1 MSSTPKDSKELSPLK
16 RAFLKIEEMQ
26 ARLAAVEAARRE
38 PIAIVGIGCRLPGGA
53 HDPEAFWQLLTNGV
67 DAIQEMPRERWDVEA
82 YYDPNPDTPGKTI
95 CKWGAFLP
103 EVDKFDPAFF
113 GISPREAMSM
123 DPQQRLLLEVVW
135 EALENAGQAPDQL
148 MASRTGVFLAMCK
161 VDYAQMLLRQND
173 PSQLDTYYA
182 SGNAYSTAAGR
193 IAYLLGLQG
202 PCLTVDTACS
212 SSLVA
217 VHLAC
222 QSLRA
227 GESRMAIAGG
237 VNLVLSLD
245 NTISFSRSNMLAADG
260 RCKTFD
266 ASADGF
272 VQGEGCVMIVLKR
285 LSDALAEGDR
295 IYALIR
301 GSALNQDGASSG
313 LTAPNGPAQEAVIR
327 DALQNAGLQPGE
339 VGYLETHGTGTALGD
354 PIEVQAIGA
363 ALAAGHSQE
372 NPILL
377 GAVKTNLGHLEGAA
391 GVTGLVKA
399 ALALQRRLIPPTLH
413 FKTPNPLIAW
423 DNLPVK
429 VVTAPTP
436 FPAVNGRRVAG
447 VSAFGFSGTNAHIVL
462 EEFSEVWQAGS
473 GQSEHVVSAA
483 CSRPRHVLA
492 LSAKSEQA
500 LQELTRRYA
509 THLAAHPDLEV
520 AAVCRSANTGRA
532 HLSHRLA
539 LTAASS
545 AELRA
550 KLAEFADGHLPAGGQ
565 RGQVVVDEQPKIA
578 FLFTGQGAQYLDMGR
593 RLHATQPVFRQALE
607 QCEELLRPHLEKPLL
622 SVLFSDQPSVAADH
636 RSLNTD
642 HWLHQTAYTQPAL
655 FALEYALAQVWRAWG
670 VRPSAVLGHSVGEY
684 AAACLAGVFDL
695 ADALK
700 LIAARGRLMQE
711 RCEPGAMA
719 AVAAT
724 GAEVEQ
730 VLASAGGA
738 VAIAALNGPQNTV
751 ISGPAEAVDELCR
764 KFEAEGR
771 KTKRLTVSHAFH
783 SPLMEPMLDEFEAIA
798 ATVKY
803 ATPRLGLVSN
813 VTGSFESG
821 AFFGNA
827 GYWRRHVRSAVRF
840 AQSMQALHEKGYRIF
855 LEVGPHPTLLGMGA
869 KCFATDANAAEPD
882 LWLPSLR
889 QGRDDWQQM
898 LDSLAALYVNGVA
911 VDWAGFEQDAPR
923 GKVTLPTYPFQRR
936 RFWFEQRH
944 GSPQTAPADSSRHP
958 LLGQR
963 VQSPLLKEVLF
974 EAQMSVDAVP
984 FLGDHVVHGL
994 VVMPTTGYLEMILAA
1009 AAAIWGEGAHSL
1021 QDMDIREAMTFESG
1035 ETRTVQLLLSPA
1047 ADGALEF
1054 QVISF
1059 PAVSA
1064 NGADSYK
1071 VHAAGKIQPAK
1082 SNGHL
1087 PAAANLD
1094 ELRLRLR
1101 AAVPV
1106 PEYYEHL
1113 RATGLQFGP
1122 SFFGIEQL
1130 WRQDGEV
1137 LGQIRLNE
1145 ALAGEAKRF
1154 RIHPALLDACL
1165 QISGALLAGDQSG
1178 LAAEEIFMPIGL
1190 EAFRLFAAPPAQ
1202 LFSHAVLRPHTAPTP
1217 AGRQT
1222 HVIDFHIYAAAGHL
1236 VAELLGLQVKRVD
1249 PALLQRAATA
1259 ELRDWLYAVKW
1270 QPQPLTRKA
1279 AATAPPD
1286 YLPATAQLAAQ
1297 LQPALPQLSAAH
1309 NFALYDELLPRL
1321 DGLSTAYIAKA
1332 LRELGWEFSAGQRF
1346 ATAALAAQLGVVQQH
1361 HRLFHRLLEIL
1372 AEDGILSRSDSVW
1385 EVRRKPVPVDPAALA
1400 ATFTTEHAELT
1411 LLRRGGENLAEV
1423 LRGRFDPLQVLF
1435 PGGSFDIAEKLYRE
1449 SAAAKVY
1456 NGLARRT
1463 IAQITTG
1470 LPVDRTLRV
1479 LEVGA
1484 GTGGTTSFIL
1494 PEFPPERTAY
1504 TFTDL
1509 SPLFMARAKED
1520 FAAYPFLRYEI
1531 LDIEQDPE
1539 KQGFR
1544 PREYDL
1550 IIAANVV
1557 HATRDLRQTLRHAQR
1572 LLAPEGMLLL
1582 LEGMQPQR
1590 WIDLTFGMTEG
1601 WWRFTDLELR
1611 PTYPLLPPAA
1621 WFSLLAELGFGQIE
1635 AVPAEQSSRAWSQ
1648 NALILARAP
1657 QADQLEQSGIRISGQ
1672 PQAWL
1677 LLADQNGLA
1686 HSLAQHLQAQGERCV
1701 LVSPGESFAALPNGH
1716 FSVSPGSREDYQRLL
1731 QEAFVAP
1738 RISCRGVVHLW
1749 PADDIAGDRVDLKA
1763 LIETQDRGSRS
1774 LLALTQ
1780 ALLATPGF
1788 DSPGVWVVTRA
1799 AQPVAEPAPQLALTQ
1814 SPIWG
1819 FGRALALE
1827 HPELQC
1833 VRIDLDSPAQIA
1845 AETQKMPEAQL
1856 LLAELLTPDGED
1868 QVAYRNGQR
1877 YVARLARRA
1886 PAEGEAASKT
1896 STAPLADEAA
1906 PVQLEIVQPG
1916 VLEGLA
1922 LRPVMRRPPGPHEI
1936 ELRVAAT
1943 GLNFRDVL
1951 NALGMRSDD
1960 DPLGGEVAGTVV
1972 RVGEAVTDFKV
1983 GDEVISVTVGG
1994 FSTYLTTFTE
2004 LTVKK
2009 PAHLDFAAAATIP
2022 LAYLTAA
2029 YALHGLGKLQRGERV
2044 LIHAAAGGVG
2054 MAAVQLALRAGAEIF
2069 ATAGSA
2075 EKREYL
2081 QALGIAHVF
2090 NSRTL
2095 DFAEEIRQRTA
2106 GAGLDLV
2113 LNSLTG
2119 EFIPQSL
2126 QLLRANGRFLE
2137 IGKKEIWTTAQ
2148 AAAVNPHAVYLA
2160 VDLAE
2165 RIKSDPAAVRPRFLD
2180 IMQALA
2186 AGELQPLPHTDFAL
2200 EQAASAFR
2208 YMAQAKHIGKV
2219 VVTQQAVR
2227 GKEQGAGGRGQE
2239 STGKRQGASIQL
2251 QADATYLITGGLRGL
2266 GLLTA
2271 EWLVERGCRHLALL
2285 GRSAPTEATL
2295 AVARKLEQS
2304 GSRVLLLQGDVANPA
2319 DVARCLEQIRQT
2331 LPPLR
2336 GLIHSAGVLADGVLL
2351 QQSWERF
2358 LNVMAPKVFGAWN
2371 LHVQTRELPLD
2382 FFVIYSSVSAL
2393 LGTLAQANHASANA
2407 FLDALA
2413 HQRTALGL
2421 PAMSINWGAW
2431 SQIGA
2436 AARHNVGDRIVTRG
2450 INSFTP
2456 QQGLQ
2461 VLGMLFE
2468 RPVTQVGVMPVNWAT
2483 FAGQFTGRRL
2493 PAYFSELV
2501 AEAQTRTLAQPS
2513 SPPAQR
2519 NLMQELQQAPSGK
2532 RRQMLL
2538 AFVEAQALKVL
2549 SMEAT
2554 QTIHEKQPLTDL
2566 GLDSLMAVEL
2576 RNLLGAGLGL
2586 QRALPAT
2593 LVFDYPTTAAVANY
2607 FMRTLFEE
2615 ETPAAAAEPAPA
2627 ATLENL
2633 EQLSDEEIDRLFA
2646 EKMAGG
2652 G

>member
-26 ARLAAVEAARRE
+26 ATLAAVEAARRE

-53 HDPEAFWQLLTNGV
+53 HDPEAFWQLLANGV
-67 DAIQEMPRERWDVEA
+67 DAVQEMPRDRWDVDA
-82 YYDPNPDTPGKTI
+82 FYDPNPDTPGKTI
-95 CKWGAFLP
+95 CKWGAFLSD
-103 EVDKFDPAFF
+103 VDKFDPAFF

-123 DPQQRLLLEVVW
+123 DPQQRLLLEVTW

-148 MASRTGVFLAMCK
+148 MASHTGVFLAMCK
-161 VDYAQMLLRQND
+161 VDYAQMLLKQND

-193 IAYLLGLQG
+193 LSYVLGLQG

-227 GESRMAIAGG
+227 GESRMALAGG
-237 VNLVLSLD
+237 VNLILSLD

-266 ASADGF
+266 AAADGF
-272 VQGEGCVMIVLKR
+272 VQGEGCVMLVLKR
-285 LSDALAEGDR
+285 LSDALVDGDR

-301 GSALNQDGASSG
+301 GSAINQDGASSG

-327 DALQNAGLQPGE
+327 EALNNAGLQPAD
-339 VGYLETHGTGTALGD
+339 VGYLETHGTGTSLGD

-363 ALAAGHSQE
+363 ALAAGHSHA
-372 NPILL
+372 NPVLL

-413 FKTPNPLIAW
+413 FNTPNPLIAW
-423 DNLPVK
+423 ENLPVK
-429 VVTAPTP
+429 VVTVPTP
-436 FPAVNGRRVAG
+436 FPAANGRRVAG
-447 VSAFGFSGTNAHIVL
+447 VSAFGFSGTNAHVVL
-462 EEFSEVWQAGS
+462 EEFSESWQTGA
-473 GQSEHVVSAA
+473 GQSAPVVSAA
-483 CSRPRHVLA
+483 SSRPRHVLA

-500 LQELTRRYA
+500 LQELAKRYA
-509 THLAAHPDLEV
+509 THLAAHPDLEL
-520 AAVCRSANTGRA
+520 AAVCRTANTGRA

-539 LTAASS
+539 LTAASR
-545 AELRA
+545 AELHA
-550 KLAEFADGHLPAGGQ
+550 KLVEFANGHLPAGSQ
-565 RGQVVVDEQPKIA
+565 RGEVVVDEQPKIA

-593 RLHATQPVFRQALE
+593 RLYETQPVFRQTLE
-607 QCEELLRPHLEKPLL
+607 HCEELLRPHLEKPLL
-622 SVLFSDQPSVAADH
+622 SVLFSDRSSVAADH
-636 RSLNTD
+636 RSLNTEP
-642 HWLHQTAYTQPAL
+642 WLHQTAYTQPAL
-655 FALEYALAQVWRAWG
+655 FALEYALAELWRAWG
-670 VRPSAVLGHSVGEY
+670 VWPSAVLGHSVGEY

-711 RCEPGAMA
+711 KCEPGAMA
-719 AVAAT
+719 AVAAS

-730 VLASAGGA
+730 VLAAAAGA
-738 VAIAALNGPQNTV
+738 VTIAALNGPQNTV
-751 ISGPAEAVDELCR
+751 ISGPAEAIDELCR

-771 KTKRLTVSHAFH
+771 KTRRLTVSHAFH

-798 ATVKY
+798 AEVKY
-803 ATPRLGLVSN
+803 AAPRLGLVSN

-821 AFFGNA
+821 AFFSNA

-840 AQSMQALHEKGYRIF
+840 AQSMQALHERGYHIF
-855 LEVGPHPTLLGMGA
+855 VEVGPHPTLLGMGV
-869 KCFATDANAAEPD
+869 KCFAADAAEAD

-911 VDWAGFEQDAPR
+911 VDWPGFERDAPR
-923 GKVTLPTYPFQRR
+923 GKVILPTYPFQRR
-936 RFWFEQRH
+936 RFWFEQRK
-944 GSPQTAPADSSRHP
+944 GNLQTAPADSSRHP

-963 VQSPLLKEVLF
+963 VQSPLLKEILF
-974 EAQMSVDAVP
+974 EAQLNVDAVP

-1035 ETRTVQLLLSPA
+1035 EARTVQMVLSPA

-1054 QVISF
+1054 QIISF
-1059 PAVSA
+1059 PAASA
-1064 NGADSYK
+1064 TGADSYK

-1094 ELRLRLR
+1094 ELRLRLH

-1106 PEYYEHL
+1106 PAYYEHL

-1122 SFFGIEQL
+1122 SFLGIEQL

-1137 LGQIRLNE
+1137 LGQIRRNE
-1145 ALAGEAKRF
+1145 AVAGEAKRF

-1165 QISGALLAGDQSG
+1165 QISGALLASDQSG

-1190 EAFRLFAAPPAQ
+1190 EGFRLFAPPPAQ

-1217 AGRQT
+1217 AARQT
-1222 HVIDFHIYAAAGHL
+1222 HVIDFHIYDAAGNL
-1236 VAELLGLQVKRVD
+1236 VAELPGLQVKRVD
-1249 PALLQRAATA
+1249 AALLQRAATA
-1259 ELRDWLYAVKW
+1259 ELKDWLYAVKW

-1279 AATAPPD
+1279 AVAAPPD
-1286 YLPATAQLAAQ
+1286 YLPATAQLVAQ
-1297 LQPALPQLSAAH
+1297 MQAALPQLSAGH

-1321 DGLSTAYIAKA
+1321 DGLCTAYIAKA
-1332 LRELGWEFSAGQRF
+1332 FRELGWDFSAGQRF
-1346 ATAALAAQLGVVQQH
+1346 ATAALATQLGVVQQH

-1385 EVRRKPVPVDPAALA
+1385 EVHRRPVPVDPAALA
-1400 ATFTTEHAELT
+1400 ATFTAEPAELT

-1435 PGGSFDIAEKLYRE
+1435 PGGSFDIAERLYRE

-1463 IAQITTG
+1463 IAQITAS
-1470 LPVDRTLRV
+1470 LPADRTLRV
-1479 LEVGA
+1479 LEIGA

-1509 SPLFMARAKED
+1509 SPLFLARARED
-1520 FAAYPFLRYEI
+1520 FSGYPFLRYEI

-1544 PREYDL
+1544 PHEYDL

-1557 HATRDLRQTLRHAQR
+1557 HATRDLRQTLRHVQR
-1572 LLAPEGMLLL
+1572 LLSPEGMLLL

-1611 PTYPLLPPAA
+1611 PAYPLLPPAA

-1635 AVPAEQSSRAWSQ
+1635 AVPAEPSSRAWSQ

-1657 QADQLEQSGIRISGQ
+1657 QAHQLEQSGIQISGQ

-1686 HSLAQHLQAQGERCV
+1686 QSLAQHLQAQGERCV
-1701 LVSPGESFAALPNGH
+1701 LVSPGDSFAALPNGH
-1716 FSVSPGSREDYQRLL
+1716 FEVAPGSREDYQRLL

-1749 PADDIAGDRVDLKA
+1749 PADDMAGDHCDLKTLTA
-1763 LIETQDRGSRS
+1763 AQDRGCRS

-1780 ALLATPGF
+1780 ALLAAPGF
-1788 DSPGVWVVTRA
+1788 EAPGVWVVTRA
-1799 AQPVAEPAPQLALTQ
+1799 AQPVTETAQPLALTH

-1833 VRIDLDSPAQIA
+1833 VRIDLEAPAQIA
-1845 AETQKMPEAQL
+1845 GETQRMPEAQL

-1886 PAEGEAASKT
+1886 PAEGESSSKT
-1896 STAPLADEAA
+1896 STAPFAEETA

-1922 LRPVMRRPPGPHEI
+1922 LKPLTRRPPGAKEI

-1951 NALGMRSDD
+1951 NALGMRSDE

-1972 RVGEAVTDFKV
+1972 RVGEQVTEFKV
-1983 GDEVISVTVGG
+1983 GDEVIAVTVGG
-1994 FSTYLTTFTE
+1994 FSTYLTTFTD
-2004 LTVKK
+2004 LAVKK
-2009 PAHLDFAAAATIP
+2009 PAGLDFAAAATIP
-2022 LAYLTAA
+2022 LAFLTAA
-2029 YALHGLGKLQRGERV
+2029 YALHTLGKLQKGERV

-2054 MAAVQLALRAGAEIF
+2054 MAAVQLAQRAGAEIF
-2069 ATAGSA
+2069 ATAGSP

-2081 QALGIAHVF
+2081 KKLGIAHVF

-2095 DFAEEIRQRTA
+2095 DFAKEIRQRTA
-2106 GAGLDLV
+2106 GEGLDLV

-2119 EFIPQSL
+2119 EFIPKSL

-2137 IGKKEIWTTAQ
+2137 IGKKEIWTAAQ
-2148 AAAVNPHAVYLA
+2148 VAAVNPHATYVA

-2165 RIKSDPAAVRPRFLD
+2165 KIRSNPAAVRPQFVALV
-2180 IMQALA
+2180 QAIA
-2186 AGELQPLPHTDFAL
+2186 QGELQPLPHTAFAL

-2208 YMAQAKHIGKV
+2208 YMAQARHIGKV
-2219 VVTQQAVR
+2219 VVTQQKAR
-2227 GKEQGAGGRGQE
+2227 GKGQE
-2239 STGKRQGASIQL
+2239 ASIQL

-2295 AVARKLEQS
+2295 AVIRKLEQS

-2319 DVARCLEQIRQT
+2319 DVARCLEQICQT

-2336 GLIHSAGVLADGVLL
+2336 GIIHSAGVLDDGVLL

-2358 LNVMAPKVFGAWN
+2358 LTVMAPKVFGAWN

-2393 LGTLAQANHASANA
+2393 LGTLAQANHSSANA

-2413 HQRTALGL
+2413 HQRAALGL

-2431 SQIGA
+2431 SEIGA
-2436 AARHNVGDRIVTRG
+2436 AARHNVGDRIVARG
-2450 INSFTP
+2450 ISSFTP
-2456 QQGLQ
+2456 QQGLH
-2461 VLGMLFE
+2461 VLALLFE
-2468 RPVTQVGVMPVNWAT
+2468 RPVTQVGVMPVKWDI
-2483 FAGQFTGRRL
+2483 FASQFTGRRL
-2493 PAYFSELV
+2493 PAYFSDLV
-2501 AEAQTRTLAQPS
+2501 AEAQNRPS
-2513 SPPAQR
+2513 AAATPVTPSR
-2519 NLMQELQQAPSGK
+2519 NFRQELEHAPAA
-2532 RRQMLL
+2532 RRRAMLL
-2538 AFVEAQALKVL
+2538 AFVEAQARKVL
-2549 SMEAT
+2549 SMEAS
-2554 QTIHEKQPLTDL
+2554 QSIHEKQPLTEL

-2576 RNLLGAGLGL
+2576 RNLLGAGLGFE
-2586 QRALPAT
+2586 RALPAT
-2593 LVFDYPTTAAVANY
+2593 LVFDYPTTSALAAY
-2607 FMRTLFEE
+2607 FERTLFPVESAVLPSSP
-2615 ETPAAAAEPAPA
+2615 TPPTEVLA
-2627 ATLENL
+2627 NI
-2633 EQLSDEEIDRLFA
+2633 EQLSEEEIDRLFA
-2646 EKMAGG
+2646 EKLAQGG
-2652 G
+2652 